1 MIGFLKLIGFGFL
14 ALTVI
19 YLLVRSYALSVTRER
34 LERSHDKAQDGDRD
48 SYIATGLSQY
58 RRSLRYKLLWLV
70 YILPIAVI
78 ILTAYLV
85 NSQ

>member
-1 MIGFLKLIGFGFL
+1 MIGPLKLIGFGFL

-19 YLLVRSYALSVTRER
+19 YLIVRAYALSVRRER
-34 LERSHDKAQDGDRD
+34 LKRSFDGDADRD
-48 SYIATGLSQY
+48 SYIAAGLSQY
-58 RRSLRYKLLWLV
+58 RRSLGYKLLWLV

-78 ILTAYLV
+78 ILTAYMV

>member
-1 MIGFLKLIGFGFL
+1 MIGLLKLIGFGFL
-14 ALTVI
+14 GLSVI
-19 YLLVRSYALSVTRER
+19 YLVVRAYALSVTRER
-34 LERSHDKAQDGDRD
+34 LERDFDRGQDGDID
-48 SYIATGLSQY
+48 AYIATGLSEY